1 MSRKHVFRS
10 FPGTFWVAN
19 TMELFERWAWYGF
32 YMVLALYLT
41 GSTDTGALGFTQE
54 QKGNLMGPVTF
65 LLYLLPIITG
75 SIADR
80 YGYKKV
86 LLIAFVILA
95 SGYFLLGRVKTYWA
109 FYFLFMYLAV
119 GAALFKP
126 IITATVSRTTDDS
139 NSSIGFGIFYMIV
152 NIGAFIGPMVAS
164 KLRVISWQ
172 WVFNMSA
179 AIILVNF
186 ILLLFFYKDPVKEKS
201 GKPLGESLRFI
212 FRNVAEVLSD
222 YRLILFLLI
231 IVGFW
236 AMYLQL
242 FYTLPV
248 YIDQWMDTRPL
259 FNALHSLSPRLARAL
274 GTPYGTI
281 APEMLTNIDAFY
293 IIFFQ
298 ILVSGFVARFS
309 PLRAMAN
316 GILLSS
322 VGIGL
327 MFAFQ
332 NPVYLIFSILLFGLG
347 EMATSP
353 KTQEYVGKIA
363 PEGKTALYMGFSYL
377 PLAGGHI
384 VAGFLSGSV
393 YTRIADKP
401 TLLHKLLSEK
411 GIHLPAPGNGVSLN
425 QYYND
430 AARALHIAPDQLTNY
445 LWNTAHPW
453 KIWMLFTAIGLF
465 TFIALILYNR
475 LIMKS
480 SKRVPQS

>member
-1 MSRKHVFRS
+1 MSKQNIFRS
-10 FPGTFWVAN
+10 FPRTFWVAN

-80 YGYKKV
+80 YGYKRV
-86 LLIAFVILA
+86 LLVAFLILS
-95 SGYFLLGRVKTYWA
+95 SGYFLLGLVRSYWA
-109 FYFLFMYLAV
+109 FYFLFIYLAV

-126 IITATVSRTTDDS
+126 IITATVSRTTDDR
-139 NSSIGFGIFYMIV
+139 NSSIGFGIFYMVV
-152 NIGAFIGPMVAS
+152 NVGAFIGPIVAS
-164 KLRVISWQ
+164 KLRIISWQ
-172 WVFNMSA
+172 WVYNMSA
-179 AIILVNF
+179 GIILINF
-186 ILLLFFYKDPVKEKS
+186 ILLLFFFKDPVKEKS
-201 GKPLGESLRFI
+201 GKSLGESLKEI
-212 FRNVAEVLSD
+212 FRNVVTVLSD
-222 YRLILFLLI
+222 FRLILFLLI

-248 YIDQWMDTRPL
+248 YIDQWMDTRSL
-259 FNALHSLSPRLARAL
+259 YNWLHRLSPTLASAI
-274 GTPYGTI
+274 GTPSGTI
-281 APEMLTNIDAFY
+281 APEMLTNLDAFY
-293 IIFFQ
+293 IVLFQ
-298 ILVSGFVARFS
+298 IVVSGFVARFS

-322 VGIGL
+322 VGIGM

-332 NPVYLIFSILLFGLG
+332 NPVYLVFSLLLFGLG

-393 YTRIADKP
+393 YANIADKP
-401 TLLHKLLSEK
+401 TLLQKILIEK
-411 GIHLPAPGNGVSLN
+411 GIHLQAPGEGFSLN
-425 QYYND
+425 DYYM
-430 AARALHIAPDQLTNY
+430 AAAKALNVPPDQLTAW
-445 LWNTAHPW
+445 LWETARPW
-453 KIWMLFTAIGLF
+453 KIWILFTAIGLI
-465 TFIALILYNR
+465 TFLALILYNR
-475 LIMKS
+475 LVMKPS
-480 SKRVPQS
+480 VRSGNL

>member
-1 MSRKHVFRS
+1 MEKRDIFRS

-32 YMVLALYLT
+32 YMLLALYLT
-41 GSTDTGALGFTQE
+41 GSTDTGALGFTQA

-86 LLIAFVILA
+86 LVMAFVILS
-95 SGYFLLGRVKTYWA
+95 SGYFLLGRVKSYWA

-126 IITATVSRTTDDS
+126 IITATVSRTTNDH

-152 NIGAFIGPMVAS
+152 NIGAFIGPVVAS
-164 KLRVISWQ
+164 KLRIISWQ
-172 WVFNMSA
+172 WVFNVSA
-179 AIILVNF
+179 VIILVNF
-186 ILLLFFYKDPVKEKS
+186 ILLLFFYKEPVKRNLE
-201 GKPLGESLRFI
+201 KPLGESLAMI
-212 FRNVAEVLSD
+212 FRNVVTVLSD
-222 YRLILFLLI
+222 FRLILFLLI

-248 YIDQWMDTRPL
+248 YIDQWMDTRPIY
-259 FNALHSLSPRLARAL
+259 NGLHRISPTLAAAI
-274 GTPYGTI
+274 GTPSGTI
-281 APEMLTNIDAFY
+281 APEMLTNLDAFY
-293 IIFFQ
+293 IIIFQ
-298 ILVSGFVARFS
+298 IFVSGFVAKFS
-309 PLRAMAN
+309 PLRAMAH

-322 VGIGL
+322 LGIGL

-332 NPVYLIFSILLFGLG
+332 NPIYLIFSILLFGLG

-384 VAGFLSGSV
+384 VAGFLSGSI
-393 YTRIADKP
+393 YTSLADKP
-401 TLLHKLLSEK
+401 ALLHKILVAK
-411 GIHLPAPGNGVSLN
+411 GIHLPAPTEGFSLN
-425 QYYND
+425 DYYNF
-430 AARALHIAPDQLTNY
+430 AAQALHIAPEQLTQF
-445 LWNTAHPW
+445 LWIEGHPW
-453 KIWMLFTAIGLF
+453 KIWILFTAIGFF
-465 TFIALILYNR
+465 TFLALILYNR
-475 LIMKS
+475 WVVKTPDRPRPI
-480 SKRVPQS
+480 

>member
-1 MSRKHVFRS
+1 MAKQNIFRT

-80 YGYKKV
+80 YGYKRV
-86 LLIAFVILA
+86 LLVAFLVLS
-95 SGYFLLGRVKTYWA
+95 SGYFLLGRVKSYWA

-126 IITATVSRTTDDS
+126 IITATVSRTTDDR

-152 NIGAFIGPMVAS
+152 NIGAFIGPIVAS
-164 KLRVISWQ
+164 KLRIISWQ

-179 AIILVNF
+179 FIILVNF
-186 ILLLFFYKDPVKEKS
+186 VLLLFFYKDPVKEKS
-201 GKPLGESLRFI
+201 GKPLVESLKLI
-212 FRNVAEVLSD
+212 FRNVATVLSD
-222 YRLILFLLI
+222 VRLIVFLLI

-259 FNALHSLSPRLARAL
+259 YNWLYDLSPAIAAAI
-274 GTPYGTI
+274 GTPSGTI
-281 APEMLTNIDAFY
+281 APEMLTNLDAFY
-293 IIFFQ
+293 IVLFQ
-298 ILVSGFVARFS
+298 IAVSGFVTRFT

-322 VGIGL
+322 LGIGM
-327 MFAFQ
+327 MFAFN
-332 NPVYLIFSILLFGLG
+332 NPVYLIFSLLLFGLG

-393 YTRIADKP
+393 YADIADKP
-401 TLLHKLLSEK
+401 TLLRKLLIDK
-411 GIHLPAPGNGVSLN
+411 GIQLPAPGDGLPLSDYYGAAAKALN
-425 QYYND
+425 V
-430 AARALHIAPDQLTNY
+430 APDRLTAY
-445 LWNTAHPW
+445 LWETAQPW
-453 KIWMLFTAIGLF
+453 KIWVLFTAIGLF

-475 LIMKS
+475 LVIKP
-480 SKRVPQS
+480 KFG